1 MNAAQSSSNVR
12 ARILPRGPT
21 VPRNSTAFAVAEEY
35 LREVESGRQL
45 SPHTVSAYRRDLSQF
60 ATFLDQKFERS
71 DWSWTDVDRLTLR
84 AYLGQMTRSGLAR
97 RSIARKLSAVRAFF
111 RFMHREEIVDANP
124 ARAVRSPKL
133 DRRLP
138 GWLTAAEVEKLFLA
152 AEIKGGQG
160 SFRDARDYAMLEL
173 FYATGMRL
181 SELQTLD
188 LTSVDTVADQ
198 VRVIGKGRKE
208 RIIPIGR
215 AAMTAL
221 RRYEPKRLEIPTK
234 SPADRKALFISER
247 GVRLGRRQIQ
257 NVMKAFLEQAADD
270 AGLST
275 HSLRHSFATH
285 LLDAGADLLAV
296 KELLGH
302 ASLSTTQIYTHTSK
316 ERLKKVYEQAHPRA

>member
-1 MNAAQSSSNVR
+1 MRNA
-12 ARILPRGPT
+12 
-21 VPRNSTAFAVAEEY
+21 TAFAVAEEY

-45 SPHTVSAYRRDLSQF
+45 SPHTVSAYRRDLTQF
-60 ATFLDQKFERS
+60 ATFLDQKFERA
-71 DWSWTDVDRLTLR
+71 DWTWSDVDRLTFR
-84 AYLGQMTRSGLAR
+84 AYLGQMTRAGLAR

-111 RFMHREEIVDANP
+111 RYMHREEVVEANP

-133 DRRLP
+133 ERKLP
-138 GWLTAAEVEKLFLA
+138 GWLTAAEIKKLFLA
-152 AEIKGGQG
+152 AEIRAGQG
-160 SFRDARDYAMLEL
+160 TFRDARDYAMLEL

-181 SELQTLD
+181 AELQTLD
-188 LTSVDTVADQ
+188 ISSVDTVADQ
-198 VRVIGKGRKE
+198 VRVMGKGRKE

-221 RRYEPKRLEIPTK
+221 RRYEPRRMEIAPQ
-234 SPADRKALFISER
+234 SPADRRALFVSER
-247 GVRLGRRQIQ
+247 GARLGRRQIQ
-257 NVMKAFLEQAADD
+257 NIMKAFLEQAADD

-316 ERLKKVYEQAHPRA
+316 DRLKRVYEQAHPRA